1 MKKKCAILL
10 AVVMI
15 VGTILTACGGGG
27 NEGAAKTT
35 QGQAQTE
42 AKGQAGTD
50 TDGAKTGNED
60 TKGSQPAGNPD
71 HVIVTYLYMTTEPAD
86 LGIVQDAVNEITIP
100 AINVEVEFKPLGIG
114 DSFTNYSL
122 WISSGEVVD
131 LMMLAFQ
138 DIKTYANSGQ
148 IEPLDEL
155 LTPETTPTA
164 VKLMD
169 EFPIATTVQGEI
181 FGVTPVGVNYGN
193 KPGLV
198 FREDYFEETGYEKKD
213 IYTMEDLT
221 NIFASVKEKHPESY
235 PFCLLGSSITA
246 GITYYNMLNKADI
259 PGGNVIAGALL
270 NEDDEML
277 INLFES
283 DEYKAWLQQ
292 MADWYDAGY
301 LLPDAATTDSSSNEL
316 MSSGKVACYA
326 MHQKPEQF
334 MASNAY
340 NFTLTSVPTSNAYI
354 GSSSSGTGGT
364 NWVVPVTAK
373 NPEAAVK
380 LLDYLFENHDL
391 SNLIMYGIKDD
402 HFAIADADNGLIEFA
417 NDYDGTTSPYYN
429 QLGLWGDRRY
439 EYTFDASATRAAHD
453 AFTEEAMSN
462 KFKSYGFVFD
472 STSVSNQIIA
482 CQSVLDQYQ
491 KALETGSLGNAW
503 EETYNKMI
511 EQLQTA
517 GIDQVMQECQKQFDT
532 FLGK

>member
-1 MKKKCAILL
+1 MRKKCAILL
-10 AVVMI
+10 AAVMI
-15 VGTILTACGGGG
+15 LGTLLTACGGGG
-27 NEGAAKTT
+27 NKDTAAKDSTNAAQT
-35 QGQAQTE
+35 DKTAQAQRDTGANE
-42 AKGQAGTD
+42 TQVAQA
-50 TDGAKTGNED
+50 
-60 TKGSQPAGNPD
+60 AGDPD
-71 HVIVTYLYMTTEPAD
+71 HVVVTYLYMTTAPAD
-86 LGIVQDAVNEITIP
+86 LGKIQDAVNAVTIP

-155 LTPETTPTA
+155 LSTETTPTT
-164 VKLMD
+164 VQLMD

-193 KPGLV
+193 KPGII

-221 NIFASVKEKHPESY
+221 EIFAAVKEKHPECY

-270 NEDDEML
+270 NESDETL

-283 DEYKAWLQQ
+283 EEYKAYLKQ
-292 MADWYDAGY
+292 MADWYNAGY
-301 LLPDAATTDSSSNEL
+301 LLPDAATTDSNATEL
-316 MSSGKVACYA
+316 MTSGKVACYA

-334 MASNAY
+334 GANSYDFN
-340 NFTLTSVPTSNAYI
+340 LTGLPTSGAYI

-364 NWVVPVTAK
+364 NWVVPVTSK
-373 NPEAAVK
+373 NPEAAVR

-391 SNLIMYGIKDD
+391 SNLIMYGIQDE
-402 HFAIADADNGLIEFA
+402 HYVLADADNGVIEFA
-417 NDYDGTTSPYYN
+417 NNYDGATSPYYN

-439 EYTFDASATRAAHD
+439 EYTFDMSATRAAHD

-472 STSVSNQIIA
+472 STNVSNQIIA

-491 KALETGSLGNAW
+491 KALETGGLGDAR

-511 EQLQTA
+511 EQLNTA
-517 GIDQVMQECQKQFDT
+517 GIDDVMKECQAQFDA